1 MKKAVAYVRMS
12 TDKQDYSIESQK
24 RTIREYAKKNNYN
37 IIKYFED
44 KGISGRD
51 AEKRP
56 AFMSMIEESKKC
68 TFDYVLIYDSSRF
81 ARNLE
86 QSLIYKSILKKNN
99 VDLISITEPILDD
112 DSQLIADA
120 LFGAMNE
127 MYSRKLSKVVKRG
140 MAEKALKG
148 EYISCAPYGYFKP
161 KNNPLIIVEKE
172 ANIVK
177 YIFKLFL
184 DGKSTYAIA
193 KILNENNIK
202 TKKGNNIDTRF
213 IKKILTN
220 PTYKGYYRFETEKK
234 VILNKST
241 HIPII
246 DEVTFD
252 KVQTLFNNNVK
263 RLNSKNKPLEYNKHW
278 LVGLMKCVYCNNTFV
293 YAKYYNNR
301 QDRFRC
307 GGYTCGKCDSAF
319 SIGIYDIED
328 IVINKIKENYPD
340 KKYKIKNINDNTQK
354 KYKLLK
360 DIEKYKKALEK
371 AKDAYLLEIDTLEE
385 YKNNKDFF
393 TSKIKDLEEKLK
405 NFKNLNKNIEE
416 ISILS
421 IIKGNY
427 DMVLKNKLAKLVINK
442 ILIDGKNRKIKII
455 FNGY

>member
-24 RTIREYAKKNNYN
+24 RTIKEYAKKNNYS

-44 KGISGRD
+44 KGISGRE

-56 AFMSMIEESKKC
+56 AFMEMIEESKKNY
-68 TFDYVLIYDSSRF
+68 FDYVLIYDSSRF

-99 VDLISITEPILDD
+99 VNLISITEPILDD

-140 MAEKALKG
+140 MTEKALKG

-161 KNNPLIIVEKE
+161 KNKPLVIIEKE

-177 YIFKLFL
+177 EIFKQFL
-184 DGKSTYAIA
+184 NGKSTYAIA
-193 KILNENNIK
+193 KNLNENNIK

-220 PTYKGYYRFETEKK
+220 PTYKGYYKFQTDKK
-234 VILNKST
+234 IILNKSN

-246 DEVTFD
+246 DENTFD
-252 KVQTLFNNNVK
+252 NVQVLFNNNKK

-278 LVGLMKCVYCNNTFV
+278 LVGLIKCTYCNNTFV

-301 QDRFRC
+301 QNRFRC
-307 GGYTCGKCDSAF
+307 GGYTCGKCDSSF
-319 SIGIYDIED
+319 SIGIYDIEN
-328 IVINKIKENYPD
+328 IVLENIKKTFPNII
-340 KKYKIKNINDNTQK
+340 YKIKNNNDNNEK
-354 KYKLLK
+354 KYNILK

-371 AKDAYLLEIDTLEE
+371 AKNAYLLEIDTLEE
-385 YKNNKDFF
+385 YSQNKTFF
-393 TSKIKDLEEKLK
+393 SKKIKELEEQCIKL
-405 NFKNLNKNIEE
+405 NDTNIIEE
-416 ISILS
+416 ISILN
-421 IIKGNY
+421 ILIGNY
-427 DMVLKNKLAKLVINK
+427 DMVLKNKLAKLIINK

-455 FNGY
+455 FNIY

>member
-24 RTIREYAKKNNYN
+24 RTIDEYAKKNKYN
-37 IIKYFED
+37 IITYFED

-56 AFMSMIEESKKC
+56 AFMEMIEESKKSY
-68 TFDYVLIYDSSRF
+68 FNYVLIYDSSRF

-99 VDLISITEPILDD
+99 VELISITEPMLDD

-140 MAEKALKG
+140 MTEKALKG

-161 KNNPLIIVEKE
+161 KNKPLVIVEKE

-177 YIFKLFL
+177 EIFEEFL
-184 DGKSTYAIA
+184 KGKSTYAIA
-193 KILNENNIK
+193 KILNDKNIK
-202 TKKGNNIDTRF
+202 TKKGNSIDTRWV
-213 IKKILTN
+213 KKILTN
-220 PTYKGYYRFETEKK
+220 PTYKGYYKFKIDDK
-234 VILNKST
+234 IILNKSN

-246 DEVTFD
+246 EENTFD
-252 KVQTLFNNNVK
+252 KVQQIFNSNIK
-263 RLNSKNKPLEYNKHW
+263 RINSRQKPLEYNKHW
-278 LVGLMKCVYCNNTFV
+278 LVGIMKCIYCNSTFV

-307 GGYTCGKCDSAF
+307 GGYTCGKCDSSF

-328 IVINKIKENYPD
+328 IVLQKIKENYPNKLYTVELKNNNKL
-340 KKYKIKNINDNTQK
+340 KKSNI
-354 KYKLLK
+354 LK
-360 DIEKYKKALEK
+360 DIEKYKKAIEK
-371 AKDAYLLEIDTLEE
+371 AKKAYLMEIDTLEE
-385 YKNNKDFF
+385 YSQNKLFLIN
-393 TSKIKDLEEKLK
+393 KINELENQIKDIKDT
-405 NFKNLNKNIEE
+405 NQNIQK
-416 ISILS
+416 ISIINILT
-421 IIKGNY
+421 GNY
-427 DMVLKNKLAKLVINK
+427 EIILKNKIAKSLINK
-442 ILIDGKNRKIKII
+442 ILIDGKNRKITI
-455 FNGY
+455 FFNI

>member
-24 RTIREYAKKNNYN
+24 RTIDEYAKKNKYN
-37 IIKYFED
+37 IITYFED

-56 AFMSMIEESKKC
+56 AFMEMIEESKKSY
-68 TFDYVLIYDSSRF
+68 FNYVLIYDSSRF

-99 VDLISITEPILDD
+99 VELISITEPMLDD

-140 MAEKALKG
+140 MTEKALKG

-161 KNNPLIIVEKE
+161 KNKPLVIVEKE

-177 YIFKLFL
+177 EIFEEFL
-184 DGKSTYAIA
+184 KGKSTYAIA
-193 KILNENNIK
+193 KILNDKNIK
-202 TKKGNNIDTRF
+202 TKKGNSIDTRWV
-213 IKKILTN
+213 KKILTN
-220 PTYKGYYRFETEKK
+220 PTYKGYYKFKIDDK
-234 VILNKST
+234 IILNKSN

-246 DEVTFD
+246 EENTFD
-252 KVQTLFNNNVK
+252 KVQQIFNNNVK
-263 RLNSKNKPLEYNKHW
+263 RINSRQKPLEYNKHW
-278 LVGLMKCVYCNNTFV
+278 LVGIMKCIYCNSTFV

-307 GGYTCGKCDSAF
+307 GGYTCGKCDSSF

-328 IVINKIKENYPD
+328 IVLQKIKENYPN
-340 KKYKIKNINDNTQK
+340 KLYTVEIKNNNKLK
-354 KYKLLK
+354 KSNILK
-360 DIEKYKKALEK
+360 DIEKDKKAIEK
-371 AKDAYLLEIDTLEE
+371 TKKAYLMEIDTLEE
-385 YKNNKDFF
+385 YSQNKLFL
-393 TSKIKDLEEKLK
+393 TNKINELENQIKDIKDT
-405 NFKNLNKNIEE
+405 NQNIQK
-416 ISILS
+416 ISIINILT
-421 IIKGNY
+421 GNY
-427 DMVLKNKLAKLVINK
+427 EIILKNKIAKSLINK
-442 ILIDGKNRKIKII
+442 ILIDGKNRKITI
-455 FNGY
+455 FFNI

>member
-24 RTIREYAKKNNYN
+24 RTIDEYAKKNKYN
-37 IIKYFED
+37 IITYFED

-56 AFMSMIEESKKC
+56 AFMEMIEESKKSY
-68 TFDYVLIYDSSRF
+68 FNYVLIYDSSRF

-99 VDLISITEPILDD
+99 VELISITEPMLDD

-140 MAEKALKG
+140 MTEKALKG

-161 KNNPLIIVEKE
+161 KNKPLVIVEKE

-177 YIFKLFL
+177 EIFEEFL
-184 DGKSTYAIA
+184 KGKSTYAIA
-193 KILNENNIK
+193 KILNDKNIK
-202 TKKGNNIDTRF
+202 TKKGNSIDTRWV
-213 IKKILTN
+213 KKILTN
-220 PTYKGYYRFETEKK
+220 PTYKGYYKFKIDDK
-234 VILNKST
+234 IILNKSN

-246 DEVTFD
+246 EENTFD
-252 KVQTLFNNNVK
+252 KVQQIFNNNVK
-263 RLNSKNKPLEYNKHW
+263 RINSRQKPLEYNKHW
-278 LVGLMKCVYCNNTFV
+278 LVGIMKCIYCNSTFV

-307 GGYTCGKCDSAF
+307 GGYTCGKCDSSF

-328 IVINKIKENYPD
+328 IVLQKIKENYPN
-340 KKYKIKNINDNTQK
+340 KLYTVEIKNNNKLK
-354 KYKLLK
+354 KSNILK
-360 DIEKYKKALEK
+360 DIEKYKKAIEK
-371 AKDAYLLEIDTLEE
+371 AKKAYLMEIDTLEE
-385 YKNNKDFF
+385 YSQNKLFL
-393 TSKIKDLEEKLK
+393 TNKINELENQIKDIKDT
-405 NFKNLNKNIEE
+405 NQNIQK
-416 ISILS
+416 ISIINILT
-421 IIKGNY
+421 GNY
-427 DMVLKNKLAKLVINK
+427 EIILKNKIAKSLINK
-442 ILIDGKNRKIKII
+442 ILIDGKNRKITI
-455 FNGY
+455 FFNI